1 MPPADGRGGPSRFH
15 RLRPLLTTAFLL
27 LFPAWGFP
35 HAGNVSYSQITVQGR
50 QVRQQIRILVEEL
63 LMAVPLDRNQ
73 DGTLDQEELEAGREE
88 LTLYLQ
94 QKVEIISRDVT
105 LPLRIDSLEM
115 SELEV
120 DDQEELE
127 PFLFVELIFEAPNLV
142 GAFSMRCRLL
152 DDVDI
157 RHDNFAKIIIRGQS
171 RPFVFTPYN
180 TFVYDPGGGRST
192 SRLVPDLWSTF
203 NNFALLG
210 AEHIFSG
217 YDHILFLIGLLLVAA
232 RFSET
237 FKVVT
242 AFTIAHSFSLALA
255 ALEIIEVSSRIV
267 EPFIALSIMYVAA
280 ENFFS
285 WFPVQRWMISFGFG
299 LIHGLAFAQGL
310 QVLDLPKAQF
320 VTALLSFNVG
330 IEMAQVLIVAVTFP
344 LILAVAKVPWRL
356 RAIQGLSAVLF
367 LLGTLWLIERVLV

>member
-1 MPPADGRGGPSRFH
+1 
-15 RLRPLLTTAFLL
+15 
-27 LFPAWGFP
+27 
-35 HAGNVSYSQITVQGR
+35 
-50 QVRQQIRILVEEL
+50 
-63 LMAVPLDRNQ
+63 
-73 DGTLDQEELEAGREE
+73 
-88 LTLYLQ
+88 
-94 QKVEIISRDVT
+94 
-105 LPLRIDSLEM
+105 M

-127 PFLFVELIFEAPNLV
+127 PFLFAELVFESPNLV

-157 RHDNFAKIIIRGQS
+157 RHDSFAKIEIGGRS

-180 TFVYDPGGGRST
+180 TFVFDPGGGRT
-192 SRLVPDLWSTF
+192 ITRLAPDLWATF

-232 RFSET
+232 RFAET
-237 FKVVT
+237 VKVVT

-255 ALEIIEVSSRIV
+255 ALEIVEVSSRIV

-285 WFPVQRWMISFGFG
+285 WFPVQRWMISFAFG

-310 QVLDLPKAQF
+310 QVLNLPKAQF

-344 LILAVAKVPWRL
+344 LFLAAAKVPWRL

-367 LLGTLWLIERVLV
+367 LLGTLWLIERVWV